1 MVKIEL
7 FDFQEEASLKLIEIT
22 SNKESK
28 QTVLMKAPTASG
40 KTIILIDYIDKY
52 LNNVNSNTAFIWLC
66 PEKVI

>member
-28 QTVLMKAPTASG
+28 QTVLMKA
-40 KTIILIDYIDKY
+40 LLLVVRQLY
-52 LNNVNSNTAFIWLC
+52 
-66 PEKVI
+66 